1 MIKRVEFR
9 SQEGFSLE
17 CNLFGLWFKVGP
29 MDIVHNRQLGMN
41 LELIVLQGGLY
52 VPQNPEVVVMRQEHA
67 SIGI

>member
-1 MIKRVEFR
+1 
-9 SQEGFSLE
+9 
-17 CNLFGLWFKVGP
+17 